1 MSDNA
6 QLFTGVHDTPAYTRL
21 FNRSTRVWV
30 AAPVVLGGVS
40 TPVLAAVNLDSGNA
54 RSIVIIGVLITAVL
68 TGLGALVPRSRPN
81 MAFRAK
87 AHRASIRPKLQSST
101 DTALLAPPND
111 IIDNLWFAANGN
123 VYACYLVAGLPYHL
137 RSLRKRS
144 AVADL
149 HAILARELPAD
160 SYLYGLHVPQDQ
172 RQLLRAMVH
181 DHRDQA
187 AWVNSCMQMAPEIAR
202 QNPATRLYVLAV
214 PVDSG
219 RAGHNPVGQATKVKD
234 WIAGRD
240 KDSDSSLQ
248 AYQNLAYDVAS
259 SIPPQF
265 SPLPATADMLDWFW
279 RHNAW
284 LGTFNEPLP
293 RRRQQQRQPQRISG
307 AALPQAQFDE
317 GDQLHKPRR
326 PALLQWLPSWKKLVR
341 VHSPQQIYPDSYH
354 AILPVVDAPEG
365 GIVFPGSE
373 FLSALDDLTGATF
386 DFVINL
392 TARPRELEFR
402 RNDLAKGNVDDQFDQ
417 RGDIR
422 NGFTELRSTA
432 RKIDEYN
439 RLLSANIDEQ
449 PLGAAFLI
457 HVGAADPRSL
467 DYAVK
472 RVKEE
477 LTQSGQIVVRHYRGA
492 QTRLWSAFN
501 IGTAQHRSGIDQFS
515 HPTTATKWSR
525 FVPLTSA
532 LLGNMTGILLGFNKS
547 NANNSAVML
556 DLPGSARRNH
566 SPLLVVS
573 GAPGYGKSYAAKRI
587 ARAEIQKGAQGFIVD
602 PDDYREWATALADVP
617 NTAVIDMAGNNFG
630 CCPLRIFP
638 DRVAGA
644 YWLDYM
650 VPMLGLDPRSTAVLR
665 LRTIL
670 TPNARRAL
678 DIVSTASLMSYING
692 LQATADTVD
701 NRPPAVARL
710 AEDLLPVLVA
720 LQSWATYEF
729 TQGIFDDALPVPDLV
744 NLDVT
749 IWNTGSLDLPD
760 AEEMNTPHLYAN
772 LSDRQRASV
781 AIYSMLVRLARV
793 TFFTR
798 RYLNGRRRFG
808 LIVLEEA
815 GALLNSRA
823 GARDAH
829 LISRRARKHYT
840 GMMIITQNPVK
851 DLALMGAEFITQQ
864 IIVPFEDEK
873 LAKQVA
879 ADVGLPLDEY
889 EELAE
894 YFLAEPPDNELG
906 DPTAFDDFDNEGNT
920 GSSTD
925 RGDLEGRAF
934 FVDEFRRSGPI
945 QIAREPD
952 ARLHQAYDTTPD
964 QDTQR
969 KPAA

>member
-1 MSDNA
+1 MSDSA

-21 FNRSTRVWV
+21 FNRSTRIWV
-30 AAPVVLGGVS
+30 AAPLVLGGVG
-40 TPVLAAVNLDSGNA
+40 TPVLAAVNLDSGHA
-54 RSIVIIGVLITAVL
+54 RAILVTGVLVTAVL
-68 TGLGALVPRSRPN
+68 TALGALVPRSRPN
-81 MAFRAK
+81 IAFRVK
-87 AHRASIRPKLQSST
+87 AHRAALRPRVQSST
-101 DTALLAPPND
+101 DTALLAPPRD

-123 VYACYLVAGLPYHL
+123 VYACYLMAGLPYHL

-144 AVADL
+144 AVADV

-160 SYLYGLHVPQDQ
+160 SYLFGLDVPQDQ

-181 DHRDQA
+181 NHRDHP
-187 AWVNSCMQMAPEIAR
+187 AWVDSCRQMAPEMAR
-202 QNPATRLYVLAV
+202 QQPAARVYWLAV

-219 RAGHNPVGQATKVKD
+219 RAGHNVVGQATKVKD

-248 AYQNLAYDVAS
+248 AYHNLAYDIAS
-259 SIPPQF
+259 SIPPPF
-265 SPLPATADMLDWFW
+265 SPLAATADMLDWFW

-284 LGTFNEPLP
+284 LGTCNEPLP
-293 RRRQQQRQPQRISG
+293 RRRDRHQSHRIRG
-307 AALPQAQFDE
+307 AALPEAQFDE
-317 GDQLHKPRR
+317 GDQLHKPHR
-326 PALLQWLPSWKKLVR
+326 PALLTWLPSWKKLVR
-341 VHSPQQIYPDSYH
+341 VHSPHGLYPDSYQ

-365 GIVFPGSE
+365 GVAFPGSE
-373 FLSALDDLTGATF
+373 FLACLDDLTDATF

-417 RGDIR
+417 RGDLR

-432 RKIDEYN
+432 RKIEEYN

-457 HVGAADPRSL
+457 HVGATDPRSL

-492 QTRLWSAFN
+492 QTRLWTAFN
-501 IGTAQHRSGIDQFS
+501 IGTAQQKSGIDQFS

-532 LLGNMTGILLGFNKS
+532 LLGNMTGTLLGFNKS
-547 NANNSAVML
+547 NARNSAVML

-587 ARAEIQKGAQGFIVD
+587 ARAEIQKGAQAFIVD

-617 NTAVIDMAGNNFG
+617 NTAVIDMAGNTFG

-638 DRVAGA
+638 DNVAGA

-650 VPMLGLDPRSTAVLR
+650 IPMLGLDPRSTAVSR

-678 DIVSTASLMSYING
+678 DIGSTASLMAYING
-692 LQATADTVD
+692 LQAAAGSDD
-701 NRPPAVARL
+701 DARPHAVTRL

-720 LQSWATYEF
+720 LQSWATYDF
-729 TQGIFDDALPVPDLV
+729 THGIFDDTLPVPDLAH
-744 NLDVT
+744 LDVT

-760 AEEMNTPHLYAN
+760 AQEMNTPHLYAN

-793 TFFTR
+793 TFFTNR
-798 RYLNGRRRFG
+798 HRFG

-879 ADVGLPLDEY
+879 ADVGLPLDDY
-889 EELAE
+889 PELAD

-906 DPTAFDDFDNEGNT
+906 DPTAFDDFDAEDAT
-920 GSSTD
+920 GTSTD

-934 FVDEFRRSGPI
+934 LVDEFRRNGPI

-952 ARLHQAYDTTPD
+952 VRLHQAYDTTPD
-964 QDTQR
+964 QHTQR

>member
-1 MSDNA
+1 MSDSA

-21 FNRSTRVWV
+21 FNRSTRIWV
-30 AAPVVLGGVS
+30 AAPLVLGGVS

-54 RSIVIIGVLITAVL
+54 RAILVTGVLVTAVF
-68 TGLGALVPRSRPN
+68 TALGALVPRSRPN

-87 AHRASIRPKLQSST
+87 AHRAALRPRLHSST
-101 DTALLAPPND
+101 DTALLAPPKD

-123 VYACYLVAGLPYHL
+123 VYACYLMAGLPYHL

-160 SYLYGLHVPQDQ
+160 SYLFGLDVPQDQ

-181 DHRDQA
+181 NHRDHPE
-187 AWVNSCMQMAPEIAR
+187 WIDSCMQMAPEMAR
-202 QNPATRLYVLAV
+202 QQPAARVYWLAV

-219 RAGHNPVGQATKVKD
+219 RAGHNVVGQATKVKD

-248 AYQNLAYDVAS
+248 AYQNLAYDIAS

-265 SPLPATADMLDWFW
+265 SPLAATADMLDWFW

-293 RRRQQQRQPQRISG
+293 RRQGRTQQSHRISG
-307 AALPQAQFDE
+307 AALPEAHFDE
-317 GDQLHKPRR
+317 GDQLHKPHR
-326 PALLQWLPSWKKLVR
+326 PALLNWLPSWKKLVR
-341 VHSPQQIYPDSYH
+341 VHSPEGLYPDSYQ

-365 GIVFPGSE
+365 GVVFPGSE
-373 FLSALDDLTGATF
+373 FLASLDDLTGATF
-386 DFVINL
+386 DFAINL

-417 RGDIR
+417 RGDLR

-432 RKIDEYN
+432 RKIEEYN

-501 IGTAQHRSGIDQFS
+501 IGTAQQKSGVDQFS

-532 LLGNMTGILLGFNKS
+532 LLGNMTGTLLGFNKS
-547 NANNSAVML
+547 NARNSAVML

-566 SPLLVVS
+566 SPLLVLS
-573 GAPGYGKSYAAKRI
+573 GAPGYGKSYVGKRI

-602 PDDYREWATALADVP
+602 PDDYREWATAFADIP
-617 NTAVIDMAGNNFG
+617 NKAVIDMAGNNFG

-638 DRVAGA
+638 DLVAGA

-650 VPMLGLDPRSTAVLR
+650 IPMLGLDPRGTAVSR

-670 TPNARRAL
+670 TPNARRFL
-678 DIVSTASLMSYING
+678 DIDSTASLMAYING
-692 LQATADTVD
+692 LQTAAGSEDP
-701 NRPPAVARL
+701 RRHAVTRL

-729 TQGIFDDALPVPDLV
+729 TQGIFDDTLPVPDLV

-793 TFFTR
+793 TFFNNR
-798 RYLNGRRRFG
+798 HRFG

-864 IIVPFEDEK
+864 IIVPFEDDK

-889 EELAE
+889 AELAE

-906 DPTAFDDFDNEGNT
+906 DPTAFDDFGDDDDA

-952 ARLHQAYDTTPD
+952 VRLHQAYDTTPD
-964 QDTQR
+964 QHTQR

>member
-21 FNRSTRVWV
+21 FNRSTRIWV

-40 TPVLAAVNLDSGNA
+40 TPVLAAVNLDSGHA

-87 AHRASIRPKLQSST
+87 AHRASIRPRLQSST
-101 DTALLAPPND
+101 DTALLAPPKD

-181 DHRDQA
+181 NHRDQA
-187 AWVNSCMQMAPEIAR
+187 AWVNSCMQMAPEMAR
-202 QNPATRLYVLAV
+202 QNPAARLYLLAV

-265 SPLPATADMLDWFW
+265 SPLPTTADMLDWFW

-293 RRRQQQRQPQRISG
+293 RRRQQQRQPKRISG
-307 AALPQAQFDE
+307 AVLPEAQFDE
-317 GDQLHKPRR
+317 GDQLHKPHR

-341 VHSPQQIYPDSYH
+341 VHSPEQIYPDSYH

-501 IGTAQHRSGIDQFS
+501 IGTAQHKSGIDQFS

-566 SPLLVVS
+566 SPLLVLS

-617 NTAVIDMAGNNFG
+617 NKAVIDMAGNNFG

-650 VPMLGLDPRSTAVLR
+650 VPMLGLDPRSTAVSR

-701 NRPPAVARL
+701 NRPHAVARL

-729 TQGIFDDALPVPDLV
+729 TQGIFDDALPVPDLI

-793 TFFTR
+793 TFFNNR
-798 RYLNGRRRFG
+798 HRFG

-879 ADVGLPLDEY
+879 ADVGLPLEEY

-906 DPTAFDDFDNEGNT
+906 DPTAFDDFDSEGGT